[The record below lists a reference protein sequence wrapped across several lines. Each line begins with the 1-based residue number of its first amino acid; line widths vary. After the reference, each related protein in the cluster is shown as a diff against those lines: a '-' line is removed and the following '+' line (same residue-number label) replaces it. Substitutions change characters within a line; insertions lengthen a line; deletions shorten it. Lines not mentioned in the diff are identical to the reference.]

1 MEVLKGVELNYAD
14 GKVVVSVA
22 VAAMVVPA
30 VDALKAKIEAG
41 EVDIIKGTDLD
52 KDILLKAIEYI
63 KAELVK

>member
-1 MEVLKGVELNYAD
+1 MEVLKGVELDYKE

-22 VAAMVVPA
+22 VANMVIPA

-41 EVDIIKGTDLD
+41 DVDLIKGTDLD
-52 KDILLKAIEYI
+52 KEILLKAIDYI

>member
-1 MEVLKGVELNYAD
+1 MEVLNGVELDYKE

-22 VAAMVVPA
+22 VAAMVIPA

-41 EVDIIKGTDLD
+41 DVDLIKGTDLD
-52 KDILLKAIEYI
+52 KEILLKAIDYI